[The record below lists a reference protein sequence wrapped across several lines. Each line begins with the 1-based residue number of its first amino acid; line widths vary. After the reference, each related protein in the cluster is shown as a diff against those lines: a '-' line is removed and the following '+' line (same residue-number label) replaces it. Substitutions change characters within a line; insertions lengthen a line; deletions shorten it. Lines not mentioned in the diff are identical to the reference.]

1 MKRLLR
7 MHYIKQ
13 VTIVIFII
21 VVLYVTEIFK
31 ANTLESFEL
40 RKAYVID
47 FVRFSLIG
55 ALISLPY
62 VRIYDKNTW
71 ILNFKL
77 DQIVMPIF
85 YLIISMALILPIS
98 FIVTPLLKLNISV
111 SMGILPFQIL
121 FGYSLMHLF
130 IKD

>member
-13 VTIVIFII
+13 ATIVIFII

-62 VRIYDKNTW
+62 ARIYDKNTW

-77 DQIVMPIF
+77 DRIVMPIF

-98 FIVTPLLKLNISV
+98 FIVTPLLKLNIPV
-111 SMGILPFQIL
+111 SIGILPFQIL

>member
-1 MKRLLR
+1 MKRLLI

-55 ALISLPY
+55 ALISLSY

-77 DQIVMPIF
+77 DQIVMSIF

-98 FIVTPLLKLNISV
+98 FIVTPLLKLNIPV